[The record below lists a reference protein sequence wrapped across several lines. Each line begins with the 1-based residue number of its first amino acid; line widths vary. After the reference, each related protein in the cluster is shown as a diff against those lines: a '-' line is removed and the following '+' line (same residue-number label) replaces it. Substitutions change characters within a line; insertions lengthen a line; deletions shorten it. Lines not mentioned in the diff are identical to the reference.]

1 MADNNPGGLKHE
13 QHLVYGTPLW
23 RKVYGMRNGVESVNR
38 NLKRAQFDDLANSDR
53 RHVRGNTFTYTIATF
68 SAVMKNIRK
77 ILNFLK
83 ERLAIRPNT
92 SKNAD
97 LA

>member
-53 RHVRGNTFTYTIATF
+53 RHVRGNTFTYTIATI
-68 SAVMKNIRK
+68 SAVMENIRK
-77 ILNFLK
+77 MNRPGFLRGSDLPTG
-83 ERLAIRPNT
+83 RLPVGV
-92 SKNAD
+92 
-97 LA
+97 